1 MNTASA
7 DTRADAPPQP
17 ELFVA
22 YAESDAEWV
31 HGFLLPEIGLE
42 PQSVLT
48 SRDFR
53 PGAMLITELERAVE
67 TAQRTLIV
75 LSPAFG
81 LSHWSAFAEL
91 LATHDSLMRDSGR
104 LIPLLLAPYDLPLRL
119 HARVRLDCTVPSKW
133 AGEIARL
140 RDLLH
145 REAPPAERLPCP
157 YPGLLAFGP
166 ADAALFFGRDQET
179 EKGKPDCC
187 RKRVRLSSSGLP
199 SVSELVLA
207 S

>member
-1 MNTASA
+1 M
-7 DTRADAPPQP
+7 
-17 ELFVA
+17 A